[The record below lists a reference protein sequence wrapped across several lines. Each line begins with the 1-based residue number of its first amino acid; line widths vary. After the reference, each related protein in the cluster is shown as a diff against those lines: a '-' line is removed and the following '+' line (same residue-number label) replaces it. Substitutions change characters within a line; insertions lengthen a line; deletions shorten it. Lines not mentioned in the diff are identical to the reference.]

1 MASKGTEFSFR
12 RLKRAA
18 RCPVWAV
25 NGARLHLRFSEQ
37 GPHRE
42 VIMGLETA
50 FFVGAFIL
58 LTALIYGS
66 LHYHQRD
73 RVKRKLADQT
83 VRDRY
88 EHNQT

>member
-1 MASKGTEFSFR
+1 
-12 RLKRAA
+12 
-18 RCPVWAV
+18 
-25 NGARLHLRFSEQ
+25 
-37 GPHRE
+37 
-42 VIMGLETA
+42 MGLETA
-50 FFVGAFIL
+50 FFVGAFML

-66 LHYHQRD
+66 LHYRQRD

>member
-1 MASKGTEFSFR
+1 
-12 RLKRAA
+12 
-18 RCPVWAV
+18 
-25 NGARLHLRFSEQ
+25 
-37 GPHRE
+37 
-42 VIMGLETA
+42 MGLETA